1 MNEDTRWLQR
11 FANYKKA
18 LQHLNMAVNLSGSR
32 DLSDLE
38 KQGVIQAFEF
48 TYELAWNVVKD
59 FYESK
64 GEINIQG
71 SIDAFRL
78 AFNRGLVS
86 KGEALLNAVKSRRL
100 TSHTYNEK
108 VAEEIFDLIKN
119 SYIHAFNE
127 LESKLLIEEEKDN

>member
-1 MNEDTRWLQR
+1 MNEDPRWLQR

-38 KQGVIQAFEF
+38 KQGVIKAFEF

-71 SIDAFRL
+71 GIFTQISNPDMIEYIDR
-78 AFNRGLVS
+78 
-86 KGEALLNAVKSRRL
+86 AVKIIYQLS
-100 TSHTYNEK
+100 
-108 VAEEIFDLIKN
+108 D
-119 SYIHAFNE
+119 
-127 LESKLLIEEEKDN
+127 